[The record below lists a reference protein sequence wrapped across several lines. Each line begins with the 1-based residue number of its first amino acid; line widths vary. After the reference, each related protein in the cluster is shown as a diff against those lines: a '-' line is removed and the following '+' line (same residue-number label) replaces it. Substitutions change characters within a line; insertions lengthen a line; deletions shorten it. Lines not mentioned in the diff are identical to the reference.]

1 VATGEGSFGSA
12 RGCAGVEGALVE
24 LARAGVLGIR
34 VAAAAAGAVVVVVV
48 ASSPSSGR
56 VGASYA
62 ANESVGTVA
71 TSQLG
76 LCSSVSPS
84 STSVALDDARGNE
97 DDVAAPASPSSL
109 FKPFLLSLSLWL
121 LSSGYCESGSVS
133 LATLI

>member
-12 RGCAGVEGALVE
+12 LGGAGVEGALVE
-24 LARAGVLGIR
+24 LARAG
-34 VAAAAAGAVVVVVV
+34 AGAVVVVVV

-97 DDVAAPASPSSL
+97 DDVAAPAPPSSL
-109 FKPFLLSLSLWL
+109 FKSFLLSLWL